1 MRQYGSVC
9 VHCLDIMTG
18 LFIVLIGKVVITGDE
33 LYIMLFDVL
42 SLLIRS
48 SCTGLIATGCGDDA
62 IRIYREV
69 SDI

>member
-1 MRQYGSVC
+1 MRQYGSAC
-9 VHCLDIMTG
+9 VRYLDIMTG
-18 LFIVLIGKVVITGDE
+18 LSIVLIGKIIITDDE

-42 SLLIRS
+42 SLLIR

>member
-1 MRQYGSVC
+1 MRQYGSAC
-9 VHCLDIMTG
+9 VRYLDIMTG
-18 LFIVLIGKVVITGDE
+18 LSIVLIGKMIITDDE
-33 LYIMLFDVL
+33 LYIMLIDVL